1 MAGDIFEEYPS
12 ESVAEFAGA
21 SGNLWPQVSLV
32 IRASPLTGG
41 AERLAWV
48 SGQQSVDAPS
58 PWPGVKCAQVGPDWR
73 GREISGS
80 LGGNEAVSWIL
91 LPFNKASGVERRLC
105 EHKAHVEATA
115 AGA

>member
-1 MAGDIFEEYPS
+1 MPGDIFEENPF
-12 ESVAEFAGA
+12 EAGAKLAGA
-21 SGNLWPQVSLV
+21 SGDLGPQVPFIVL
-32 IRASPLTGG
+32 AEPLAGG
-41 AERLAWV
+41 AEWLAGV
-48 SGQQSVDAPS
+48 SRKQGVDPAG
-58 PWPGVKCAQVGPDWR
+58 PGSGIECPQVGPDWR